1 MESKKYIL
9 KITCIDK
16 PGIIADLSSCLFHLE
31 GNILTLNQYTDPHS
45 RKFFSR
51 IGFEVHKEKET
62 IETKMVP
69 IFEKHGISAE
79 VFEKEHKPKILILC
93 SKQDH
98 CLTDLLAKHAR
109 GVLPAI
115 IPAIVSNHD
124 TLMHIAGWY
133 NTPFFHFP
141 VTSETKESQERAI
154 RGLIEEYKIDYIV
167 LARYMQILSPA
178 FCEDFSGRIINIHHS
193 FLPGFKGANPYRQA
207 HERGVKI
214 IGATVHFVT
223 SDLDEG
229 PIICQEVIR
238 VNHTHTVA
246 DLTRYGSD
254 IECVTLA
261 RGLKY
266 VLEGKVFIDQNK
278 TIVFK

>member
-1 MESKKYIL
+1 MKKYIL

-16 PGIIADLSSCLFHLE
+16 PGIIADLASSLYTLG
-31 GNILTLNQYTDPHS
+31 GNILTLNQYTDPVS
-45 RKFFSR
+45 KKFFSR
-51 IGFEVHKEKET
+51 IGFEIDTKKES
-62 IETKMVP
+62 IEEKMSP
-69 IFEKHGISAE
+69 IFKKHGIE
-79 VFEKEHKPKILILC
+79 VSLFEKEHKPKILILC

-109 GVLPAI
+109 GVLPAD
-115 IPAIVSNHD
+115 IPAIVSNHSA
-124 TLMHIAGWY
+124 LMQIAGWY
-133 NTPFFHFP
+133 NIPFFHFP
-141 VTSETKESQERAI
+141 VTPETKESQEASIRA
-154 RGLIEEYKIDYIV
+154 LIEKYKIDYIV
-167 LARYMQILSPA
+167 LARYMQILSPT
-178 FCEDFSGRIINIHHS
+178 FCHDFSGRIINIHHS

-238 VNHTHTVA
+238 VNHTHTVE
-246 DLTRYGSD
+246 DLTRYGAD